1 MSSES
6 IVPAGLPPAR
16 PGETTCATDGCAWA
30 GSAVQPP
37 RCPQCGNRVHLVP
50 DRQPRPAAPA
60 APAAP
65 PAQRWTS
72 TAAPV
77 TIGAGEVLSR
87 SIFGGFWA
95 LVTAGLLLASFAGMA
110 AGQPQALLALLG
122 AVLTGLYAR
131 YIFRG
136 GRFRMLFW

>member
-16 PGETTCATDGCAWA
+16 PGGTTCTTDGCAWA
-30 GSAVQPP
+30 GSAVEPP
-37 RCPQCGNRVHLVP
+37 RCPKCGNRVHLVHSRESVP
-50 DRQPRPAAPA
+50 I
-60 APAAP
+60 AP
-65 PAQRWTS
+65 PQGWAPTTPPRS
-72 TAAPV
+72 AAAAV
-77 TIGAGEVLSR
+77 GAGEMLSR
-87 SIFGGFWA
+87 TIFGGFWA
-95 LVTAGLLLASFAGMA
+95 LVTVGLILAAFAGMA
-110 AGQPQALLALLG
+110 AGKPQALLALLA